1 MNWFRA
7 FAPLL
12 ILMIPAFAM
21 LFTDEVRWSLF
32 DFVIMG
38 LMLVAL
44 GVGVQLVAR
53 RVQGSTRLFLI
64 VAVMILLFLLLW
76 GEMAVGLFGSPISG
90 D

>member
-1 MNWFRA
+1 
-7 FAPLL
+7 
-12 ILMIPAFAM
+12 MIPTFAM

-44 GVGVQLVAR
+44 GVGVRLVAQ

-64 VAVMILLFLLLW
+64 NAIIILLFLLLW
-76 GEMAVGLFGSPISG
+76 GEIAVGLFGSPISG

>member
-1 MNWFRA
+1 
-7 FAPLL
+7 
-12 ILMIPAFAM
+12 MIPAFAM

-44 GVGVQLVAR
+44 GVGVRLVAK

-64 VAVMILLFLLLW
+64 IAIIILLFLLLW
-76 GEMAVGLFGSPISG
+76 GEIAVGLFGSPISG

>member
-12 ILMIPAFAM
+12 ILMIPVFAM

-64 VAVMILLFLLLW
+64 VAVIILLFLLLW

>member
-1 MNWFRA
+1 
-7 FAPLL
+7 
-12 ILMIPAFAM
+12 MIPAFTM

-44 GVGVQLVAR
+44 GVGVRLVAK

-64 VAVMILLFLLLW
+64 IAIIILLFLLLW
-76 GEMAVGLFGSPISG
+76 GEIAVGLFGSPISG

>member
-1 MNWFRA
+1 
-7 FAPLL
+7 
-12 ILMIPAFAM
+12 MIPAFAM

-44 GVGVQLVAR
+44 GVGAQLVAR

-64 VAVMILLFLLLW
+64 VAVIILLFLLLW

>member
-1 MNWFRA
+1 
-7 FAPLL
+7 
-12 ILMIPAFAM
+12 M

-53 RVQGSTRLFLI
+53 SVQGSTRLFLI
-64 VAVMILLFLLLW
+64 VAVIILLFLLLW

>member
-1 MNWFRA
+1 
-7 FAPLL
+7 
-12 ILMIPAFAM
+12 MIPTFAM

-64 VAVMILLFLLLW
+64 VAVIILLFLLLW